1 MNTETVIMINFNQI
15 DRIKAEQLLA
25 HAKTMCM
32 MYKIF
37 GDKSYL
43 HRAKT
48 DINKVKTITKG

>member
-15 DRIKAEQLLA
+15 DRIKAE
-25 HAKTMCM
+25 TMCM